1 MLADPLQA
9 EEIINKTIEQRGDS
23 WKYCV
28 PVAAVME
35 KQSGHAAVARIRDR
49 ELQMDAADWI
59 EWKSK
64 KLKYEFGDQ
73 ERAEQ
78 EARLLWAKIEQNPTK
93 EGYVPEYI
101 NGRLWIYQVVGSER
115 HHDQS
120 KFQSDSFAESSKK
133 IKLNEDGLL

>member
-1 MLADPLQA
+1 
-9 EEIINKTIEQRGDS
+9 
-23 WKYCV
+23 
-28 PVAAVME
+28 
-35 KQSGHAAVARIRDR
+35 
-49 ELQMDAADWI
+49 MDAADWI

-93 EGYVPEYI
+93 EGYVLEYI
-101 NGRLWIYQVVGSER
+101 NGRLWIYQVAGSER

>member
-9 EEIINKTIEQRGDS
+9 EEIINKTIEQRADS

-35 KQSGHAAVARIRDR
+35 KQSGHAVVARIRDR

-93 EGYVPEYI
+93 EGYIPEYI
-101 NGRLWIYQVVGSER
+101 NVRLWIYHVVGSEQ
-115 HHDQS
+115 HHDQN